1 MNRQQAARNA
11 SEVFR
16 RFSDAGRV
24 LGNRPS
30 AYALAG
36 LEEVVNLPA
45 DSNGHYLLDE
55 EIPFYQM
62 VLHGCLPYAGE
73 PVNYANNTA
82 EAALKLIETG
92 AMPGFEWMYQPNYV
106 LHDVDSTY
114 VAVSYREWLD
124 EAVSLY
130 KKVAG
135 ALSGVAGQ
143 RIVSHAE
150 AAPDVYRTGYEDGTA
165 IYTNYGSAP
174 ITVGGVTVAAKDYA
188 AVKEGAHP

>member
-1 MNRQQAARNA
+1 MNAPGSSNGY
-11 SEVFR
+11 SLF
-16 RFSDAGRV
+16 D
-24 LGNRPS
+24 
-30 AYALAG
+30 
-36 LEEVVNLPA
+36 EEV
-45 DSNGHYLLDE
+45 
-55 EIPFYQM
+55 PFYQM
-62 VLHGCLPYAGE
+62 VIHGYLSYAGE
-73 PVNYANNTA
+73 PLNYANSI
-82 EAALKLIETG
+82 EDEILRMIETG
-92 AMPGFEWMYQPNYV
+92 TMPGFEWMYQPNYV

-130 KKVAG
+130 KKVVG

>member
-1 MNRQQAARNA
+1 
-11 SEVFR
+11 
-16 RFSDAGRV
+16 
-24 LGNRPS
+24 
-30 AYALAG
+30 
-36 LEEVVNLPA
+36 
-45 DSNGHYLLDE
+45 
-55 EIPFYQM
+55 M

-135 ALSGVAGQ
+135 ALSG
-143 RIVSHAE
+143 
-150 AAPDVYRTGYEDGTA
+150 GYEDGTA

-174 ITVGGVTVAAKDYA
+174 VTVGGVTVAAKDYA